1 MSSLNKPKLIIIAGP
16 NGSGKTTITEQGL
29 GHEWFN
35 GCTYINPDNIA
46 QDELGDWN
54 NASNSLE
61 AAKRAT
67 TLRYDLLAKG
77 KSIAFETV
85 FSSEEKIHFI
95 KQAKQQGYFIRL
107 FFICTDSPM
116 INASRI
122 ALRVM
127 EGGHEVPIS
136 KIISRYQKSIINAYQ
151 SNNIV
156 DRLYL
161 YDNSVDDQSPQLM
174 ARFSDGELIK
184 RYPCAQP
191 SWTEIFLQH

>member
-1 MSSLNKPKLIIIAGP
+1 MLNKPKLIIIAGP

-46 QDELGDWN
+46 QNELGDWN

-67 TLRYDLLAKG
+67 ALRYELLSQN

-85 FSSEEKIHFI
+85 FSSEEKIDFI
-95 KQAKQQGYFIRL
+95 KQAKRQGYFIRV

-136 KIISRYQKSIINAYQ
+136 KIISRYQKSIINAYY
-151 SNNIV
+151 SHEIV

-161 YDNSVDDQSPQLM
+161 YDNSIDDQSPQLI

-184 RYPCAQP
+184 QYPCNLP
-191 SWTEIFLQH
+191 SWTEAFLQS